1 MLLLK
6 NFDRAR
12 AKTYFENKEGIT
24 LTIFKV
30 NIKIDY
36 LLKECILKDGVV
48 FYAILCIYSENWS
61 YATVIDVN

>member
-6 NFDRAR
+6 NFDRAK

-30 NIKIDY
+30 NIKITRS
-36 LLKECILKDGVV
+36 
-48 FYAILCIYSENWS
+48 ALC
-61 YATVIDVN
+61 D